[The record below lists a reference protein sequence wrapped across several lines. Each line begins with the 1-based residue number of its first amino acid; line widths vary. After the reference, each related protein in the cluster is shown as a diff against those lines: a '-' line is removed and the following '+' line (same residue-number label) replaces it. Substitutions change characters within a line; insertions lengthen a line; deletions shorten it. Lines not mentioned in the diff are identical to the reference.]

1 MHTLHSHVYTEG
13 YECAYLC
20 VVAIQPDNDRI
31 RENRTKIHPRV
42 YISTEGRTTAQ
53 SKLPDEQFKNTSKG
67 PCQVI
72 LSNAEYLSSY
82 MYKEYIRSMIY
93 HSATYMLWWV
103 RQGL

>member
-1 MHTLHSHVYTEG
+1 MHTPHTHVYTEG

-53 SKLPDEQFKNTSKG
+53 SNLPDEQFKNTSKG
-67 PCQVI
+67 PFQVI
-72 LSNAEYLSSY
+72 LSNAEYLS
-82 MYKEYIRSMIY
+82 
-93 HSATYMLWWV
+93 
-103 RQGL
+103 